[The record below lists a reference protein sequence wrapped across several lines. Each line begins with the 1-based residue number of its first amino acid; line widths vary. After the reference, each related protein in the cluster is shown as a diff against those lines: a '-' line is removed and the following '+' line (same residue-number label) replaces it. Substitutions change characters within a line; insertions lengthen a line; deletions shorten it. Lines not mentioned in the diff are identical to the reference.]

1 MWSQMGQQQH
11 ALKELAETFTV
22 HRLRMPGF
30 YAKGWPTNAI
40 ESLNSPFHPHAQNVK
55 QNMERLCEITVPMNP
70 RRLLHVPKRLFHR
83 SRVTVCG
90 NKFGGWPLRVF
101 SKENGFP
108 QSI

>member
-40 ESLNSPFHPHAQNVK
+40 ESLNSPFHPHAQWPVWQK
-55 QNMERLCEITVPMNP
+55 MMSAEVDQLADLMGVMFRS
-70 RRLLHVPKRLFHR
+70 PKR
-83 SRVTVCG
+83 
-90 NKFGGWPLRVF
+90 FGTG
-101 SKENGFP
+101 SKSATYF
-108 QSI
+108 